1 VHYATIAFYTLRGE
15 EAAVSAATGRSSG
28 GAQDVDD
35 VVSAVLTASRVLV
48 AVSAESLAAVQE
60 TVTVTQFR
68 TLVVLQTHGV
78 INQKWLAE
86 QLSIAP
92 STAVRMVDKLEAAGL
107 LTRQDNPADRRE
119 VQLRLT
125 RQGARLVNEVTERRR
140 RAIKRI
146 VTRLPADS
154 RTELVTV
161 LAEFS
166 EAAGEPRA
174 PGGVTAYGW

>member
-1 VHYATIAFYTLRGE
+1 MSPATR
-15 EAAVSAATGRSSG
+15 RSSEVVE
-28 GAQDVDD
+28 DVDE

-86 QLSIAP
+86 QLAINP
-92 STAVRMVDKLEAAGL
+92 STALRMVDKLEAAGL
-107 LTRQDNPADRRE
+107 VTRQDNPGDRRE

-125 RQGARLVNEVTERRR
+125 RKGARLVEDVTERRR

-146 VTRLPADS
+146 VTTMAADA
-154 RTELVTV
+154 RTELVAV
-161 LAEFS
+161 LAEFAN
-166 EAAGEPRA
+166 AAGEPRA
-174 PGGVTAYGW
+174 PGGVTTFGW